1 MGDHPRK
8 LPTLAPGPRAAAAP
22 STASTS
28 RPKKNSTACQACK
41 QAKRKCSGR
50 PSPCKACEAADLEC
64 IFDETLDL
72 RRKVAIKRTIEEL
85 EYHKD
90 LLYSLI
96 ESLRSSEPTR
106 VDSLLTLIRS
116 NASLN
121 DIAAAISENIR
132 ELHDKG
138 TPDSNVPAS
147 LEEAVS
153 QVNQLQ
159 RLSSE
164 SYSRRKFITLEKIC
178 DIPLYNVP
186 AKPWTSVTDDSQF
199 VSHLVSLYFTW
210 NHPFLQFIDQQLF
223 LKHMASGDLN
233 SKFCTPFLVNSM
245 LALASM
251 YSGFPEA
258 FAVPGEMSSRGQHFY
273 AEAEKLWK
281 AGKGK
286 ATLPNVQGVLLMVLV
301 YATHAIDSL
310 LICHIG

>member
-1 MGDHPRK
+1 M
-8 LPTLAPGPRAAAAP
+8 
-22 STASTS
+22 
-28 RPKKNSTACQACK
+28 
-41 QAKRKCSGR
+41 
-50 PSPCKACEAADLEC
+50 EC

-121 DIAAAISENIR
+121 DIAATISENIR
-132 ELHDKG
+132 ELRDKG

-164 SYSRRKFITLEKIC
+164 PYSRRKFITLEKIC
-178 DIPLYNVP
+178 DIPLYDVP

-210 NHPFLQFIDQQLF
+210 NHPFLQFIDQQIF
-223 LKHMASGDLN
+223 LEHMASGDLN
-233 SKFCTPFLVNSM
+233 SEFCTPFLVNSL
-245 LALASM
+245 LALASVCCNHP
-251 YSGFPEA
+251 S
-258 FAVPGEMSSRGQHFY
+258 
-273 AEAEKLWK
+273 
-281 AGKGK
+281 
-286 ATLPNVQGVLLMVLV
+286 TLSELVLNL
-301 YATHAIDSL
+301 
-310 LICHIG
+310 